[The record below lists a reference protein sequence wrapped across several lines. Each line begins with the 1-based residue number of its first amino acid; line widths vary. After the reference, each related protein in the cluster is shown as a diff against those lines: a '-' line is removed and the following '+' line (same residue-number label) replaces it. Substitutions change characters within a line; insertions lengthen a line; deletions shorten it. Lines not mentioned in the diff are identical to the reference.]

1 LRANGSPESVQHLTQ
16 KELVDFRDKYLVAK
30 NGVISVF
37 GNVDAAEV
45 KQLFEQALGKM
56 KPGELALTN
65 AKQSAPIAKTESVE
79 SKKEKAQGVIMVGY
93 RGVDMFDKDRHALEL
108 IDEASSDLGSR
119 FFIRIREQMGLA
131 YYVGASQMQGLV
143 PGLFAFYLGTDPQ
156 KIEPVK
162 TALLDE
168 IRKLAS
174 EGLTPEEL
182 ARAKKKLIGQHEIAM
197 QSNDSFGY
205 QCALDELYGLG
216 FDYYKKLEHDVETVT
231 MDEIKRA
238 AAKYFRDQPYVLA
251 TVRPPASAEA
261 TAGRPESSPAAKQ
274 K

>member
-1 LRANGSPESVQHLTQ
+1 LRANGSTESVQKLTQ
-16 KELVDFRDKYLVAK
+16 KDLLEFRDRYLAAK

-37 GNVDAAEV
+37 GNVNAGEV
-45 KQLFEQALGKM
+45 KQFFEQALANM
-56 KPGELALTN
+56 KPGALALTD
-65 AKQSAPIAKTESVE
+65 AKPPAPLAKVE
-79 SKKEKAQGVIMVGY
+79 NVETQKQKTQGIIMVGY
-93 RGVDMFDKDRHALEL
+93 RGVDMFSKDRHPLEL

-131 YYVGASQMQGLV
+131 YFVGASQMQGLV

-162 TALLDE
+162 AALLDE
-168 IRKLAS
+168 IKKLAN
-174 EGLTPEEL
+174 EGLTEEEL
-182 ARAKKKLIGQHEIAM
+182 TRAKKKLIGQQQIAN
-197 QSNDSFGY
+197 QSNDTFGY

-216 FDYYKKLEHDVETVT
+216 FDHYKKLEAEVNAVT
-231 MDEIKRA
+231 LDDIKRA

-251 TVRPPASAEA
+251 TVRPPQT
-261 TAGRPESSPAAKQ
+261 TAAAKQ